1 MISGPILFQIIC
13 VTSPI
18 YHMYHQ
24 PNMKSMNNQQDCNL
38 SGPEICRTEYIR
50 WIYII
55 CFSCDMMLDWVFW
68 VINTT
73 STILKTNSA
82 PNFRFQY
89 SFSIDS
95 ECWTKNDPHI
105 VEDDVAH
112 CQTVH
117 EEKCVEV
124 RLMLTSIDRIG
135 KNWCPNQMITFQKHD
150 WDLGDQR
157 IHDRGGLQEMA
168 PRGGFTFKFDE
179 KFLFEWFAVKLTLG
193 VHHKQGKEKKVQPC
207 HQVREGKN
215 FLSWYIEN
223 PVHYNQNLWHMLEM
237 NWNS

>member
-73 STILKTNSA
+73 STILKTNST
-82 PNFRFQY
+82 PNFKFQC
-89 SFSIDS
+89 SFSIGS

-135 KNWCPNQMITFQKHD
+135 NYHISKTWLRSRWPADTR
-150 WDLGDQR
+150 QR
-157 IHDRGGLQEMA
+157 RIARNGPERWLQ
-168 PRGGFTFKFDE
+168 
-179 KFLFEWFAVKLTLG
+179 
-193 VHHKQGKEKKVQPC
+193 
-207 HQVREGKN
+207 
-215 FLSWYIEN
+215 I
-223 PVHYNQNLWHMLEM
+223 
-237 NWNS
+237 